1 MTSKARGRKKRSLES
16 IHPSAPK
23 KLVREYKKLGCN
35 QLALS
40 KQLQVNDFYINRLL
54 KDGVEPTN
62 PEIRVKLFLPRIHR
76 KSPTPRPEEWT
87 GQKRVK
93 RKVAKMAK
101 ETREPESY
109 KQEIHL

>member
-1 MTSKARGRKKRSLES
+1 MTSKPRGRKKRLIENL
-16 IHPSAPK
+16 HPNAPK
-23 KLVREYKKLGCN
+23 RLVKEYKKLGCN

-62 PEIRVKLFLPRIHR
+62 PEIRIKLFLPRVHR
-76 KSPTPRPEEWT
+76 NSPTSKPEEWI
-87 GQKRVK
+87 GQKQVK

-101 ETREPESY
+101 ETREPETY